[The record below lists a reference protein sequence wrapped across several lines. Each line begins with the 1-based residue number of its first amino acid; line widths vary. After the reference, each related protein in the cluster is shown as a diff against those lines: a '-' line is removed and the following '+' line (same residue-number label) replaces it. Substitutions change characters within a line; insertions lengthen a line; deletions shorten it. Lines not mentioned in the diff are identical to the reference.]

1 MSFEYIA
8 MKLASLISAGTILLI
23 LYRRLKVFKRYGLIS
38 LIYALLISVVLATPT
53 LFLLFDLNISDI
65 YLLLMA
71 QFFILLMGVTHILL
85 NPSAIPWFKDQ
96 PFKIQILY
104 ILCILLLSYFFSD
117 LSLSYIVNPKL
128 RLVWFLSLIW
138 FVVPFLLNETVN
150 QLLLVPPKVYKQWF
164 YPLNERI
171 DDPSDDE
178 LANPIVISF
187 VFKKNE
193 QTDEITTFRAKAPV
207 GMTLGK
213 LFYFFIN
220 DYNDRHPESRI
231 TFLNKEGEP
240 QGWVFLKIKNKFLGS
255 KDAIDPTSSI
265 YSNNIKENDVLIC
278 SKI

>member
-1 MSFEYIA
+1 MNVASIA
-8 MKLASLISAGTILLI
+8 MKFASVFFAGSMFFIL
-23 LYRRLKVFKRYGLIS
+23 FKRVKVLKKYGVIS
-38 LIYALLISVVLATPT
+38 LIYVLLLSILLATPT

-65 YLLLMA
+65 GLLLLA
-71 QFFILLMGVTHILL
+71 QVFILILGIAHVVL
-85 NPSAIPWFKDQ
+85 NPSAIPWYKDQ
-96 PFKIQILY
+96 PFKLQLLL
-104 ILCILLLSYFFSD
+104 ILCILFLSYFFSD
-117 LSLSYIVNPKL
+117 LSLSYIVSPKL
-128 RLVWFLSLIW
+128 RLVWFLSLLW
-138 FVVPFLLNETVN
+138 FVVPILLNETVN
-150 QLLLVPPKVYKQWF
+150 QLLLVPPMVYKKWF

-220 DYNDRHPESRI
+220 DYNDRHPDSQI

-255 KDAIDPTSSI
+255 KDAIDPETSI